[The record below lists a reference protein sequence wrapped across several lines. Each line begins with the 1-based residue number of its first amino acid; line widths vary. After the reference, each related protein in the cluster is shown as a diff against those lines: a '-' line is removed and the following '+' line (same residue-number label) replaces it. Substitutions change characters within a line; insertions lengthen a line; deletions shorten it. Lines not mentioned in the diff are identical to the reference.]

1 MYNVG
6 WTGKN
11 DYDFFWWLA
20 EKEQT
25 FKNLNN
31 LNVNQA
37 TQNTDIST
45 KIMKENSD
53 IFKDFNFSIPNVC
66 INTSLYPSVLKM
78 ADITLVHSKDSKS

>member
-11 DYDFFWWLA
+11 DYEFFWWLA

-53 IFKDFNFSIPNVC
+53 IFKDFNFLIPNDC
-66 INTSLYPSVLKM
+66 INTSLYLQ
-78 ADITLVHSKDSKS
+78 

>member
-6 WTGKN
+6 LTGKN

-45 KIMKENSD
+45 KIMKENWY
-53 IFKDFNFSIPNVC
+53 F
-66 INTSLYPSVLKM
+66 
-78 ADITLVHSKDSKS
+78 